1 MQGTFYFRSRANFS
15 HRRMLGVKICS
26 NLALQVWISGQSLY
40 VKDGVWLC
48 GHSMSQNTNVKH
60 SSCRTIN
67 FFFNCYTH
75 ILYVIIKQFKSAN
88 GWFAIFLLHGT
99 LKAHPKNVCCA
110 NHTKH
115 FVPCEGLDLKTA
127 VLMVRLWFHTQM
139 HKMSHKCTAVEA
151 QIKGFIHLLLFKL
164 TTASGQVWCCFCNFT
179 SGKSDRSGVVPKNNC
194 WYLNC

>member
-1 MQGTFYFRSRANFS
+1 
-15 HRRMLGVKICS
+15 MLGVKICS

-48 GHSMSQNTNVKH
+48 GHSMYQNTNVKH

-99 LKAHPKNVCCA
+99 LKVHPKKCLLCKSYKTFCA
-110 NHTKH
+110 MWRKS
-115 FVPCEGLDLKTA
+115 A

-139 HKMSHKCTAVEA
+139 HKWVTNA
-151 QIKGFIHLLLFKL
+151 QLWKHRLKALNSLPHQVRFGV
-164 TTASGQVWCCFCNFT
+164 ASATLQVGSPT
-179 SGKSDRSGVVPKNNC
+179 VPVLCQKIIAGI
-194 WYLNC
+194 

>member
-1 MQGTFYFRSRANFS
+1 
-15 HRRMLGVKICS
+15 MLGVKICS

-48 GHSMSQNTNVKH
+48 GHSMYQNTNVKH

-99 LKAHPKNVCCA
+99 LKVHPKKCLLCKSYKTFCA
-110 NHTKH
+110 MWRKS
-115 FVPCEGLDLKTA
+115 A

-151 QIKGFIHLLLFKL
+151 QIKGFKL

-179 SGKSDRSGVVPKNNC
+179 SGKSDRSGVLPKNNC
-194 WYLNC
+194 WYLSC